1 VATTELTQTGDAE
14 VRALDALL
22 EIVKTA
28 NSPDVL
34 EAQTILLRRLAL
46 QGDVIASRIP
56 APRNITEI
64 GGYLNLLETLHQPE
78 ARAQMLA
85 GILGVAGP
93 NPPPGWMTG
102 KPPLSLVPLA
112 NDRPEGDAQPSI
124 PLTFAVRSDFAAGV
138 EAARAALHAQDAM
151 LPLLAPVKPL
161 PPPVAGVDPPAD
173 PLPWLGRTI
182 QIVPG
187 TALKDVAKDPIAL
200 ARKTGTT
207 DAFEV
212 VSRSTSAAEQNW
224 DVIQCT
230 PTTCSPQ
237 SPTKARFVPVAPILA
252 QAGFYPAKPLPQ
264 PTNDTSTAWSR
275 FTNVTGLIAGVSTL
289 GDELSLL
296 YTAGDVLGSA
306 FASRL
311 GWTWTGTAFAQP

>member
-1 VATTELTQTGDAE
+1 VPTTELTQTGDAE

-34 EAQTILLRRLAL
+34 EAQAILLRRLAL

-112 NDRPEGDAQPSI
+112 NDRPDGPAQPTI

-151 LPLLAPVKPL
+151 LPLLAPVRPL
-161 PPPVAGVDPPAD
+161 PPPVAGVDPPTD

-182 QIVPG
+182 QIVPS
-187 TALKDVAKDPIAL
+187 TALVDVANDPIAV

-207 DAFEV
+207 DPFEI
-212 VSRSTSAAEQNW
+212 VSRSTSAAQKNW
-224 DVIQCT
+224 DAIECT
-230 PTTCSPQ
+230 TTACAP
-237 SPTKARFVPVAPILA
+237 KAVANARFVPVAPILA
-252 QAGFYPAKPLPQ
+252 PAGFYPVTPLPQ
-264 PTNDTSTAWSR
+264 PANVTATAWSR
-275 FTNVTGLIAGVSTL
+275 FTNVTGLVAGVSTL

-296 YTAGDVLGSA
+296 YTAADVLGSA

-311 GWTWTGTAFAQP
+311 GWTWTGSAFAQP

>member
-1 VATTELTQTGDAE
+1 MATTELTLSSDAE

-28 NSPDVL
+28 NSPDLL

-93 NPPPGWMTG
+93 NPPPGWMST

-112 NDRPEGDAQPSI
+112 NDRPGGPAQATI
-124 PLTFAVRSDFAAGV
+124 PLTFAVRSDFAAAV
-138 EAARAALHAQDAM
+138 EAARAALHAQDAL

-173 PLPWLGRTI
+173 PLPWLGRVL
-182 QIVPG
+182 QIVPS
-187 TALKDVAKDPIAL
+187 TALVDVDADPVAL
-200 ARKTGTT
+200 ARPGGTT
-207 DAFEV
+207 NPFEIV
-212 VSRSTSAAEQNW
+212 ARSSSLAPQNW
-224 DVIQCT
+224 DAVECT
-230 PTTCSPQ
+230 TTACAPAATNS
-237 SPTKARFVPVAPILA
+237 AFVPVAPVLA
-252 QAGFYPAKPLPQ
+252 LAGFYPASPLPQ
-264 PTNDTSTAWSR
+264 PANVTSAGWSR
-275 FTNVTGLIAGVSTL
+275 FTNVTGMVAGISTL
-289 GDELSLL
+289 GNELSLL
-296 YTAGDVLGSA
+296 YSAGDVLGSA

-311 GWTWTGTAFAQP
+311 GWLWTGSTFAQP